1 MKKLSISVLAM
12 AGIVFLHSCSSSKA
26 TADGNGTATEKTSKT
41 KGEDYE
47 KINYNYCFGSSPDIG
62 RMC

>member
-1 MKKLSISVLAM
+1 MMIPKIQTIS
-12 AGIVFLHSCSSSKA
+12 
-26 TADGNGTATEKTSKT
+26 GNNSL

-62 RMC
+62 GMC

>member
-1 MKKLSISVLAM
+1 MMTPKIQTIS
-12 AGIVFLHSCSSSKA
+12 S
-26 TADGNGTATEKTSKT
+26 GNDL

-47 KINYNYCFGSSPDIG
+47 KINYNYCFGSSPNIG

>member
-1 MKKLSISVLAM
+1 MMTPKSQTI
-12 AGIVFLHSCSSSKA
+12 
-26 TADGNGTATEKTSKT
+26 TGNDL

-47 KINYNYCFGSSPDIG
+47 KINYNYCFGSSPNIG

>member
-1 MKKLSISVLAM
+1 MMTPKIQTLS
-12 AGIVFLHSCSSSKA
+12 
-26 TADGNGTATEKTSKT
+26 GNDNL

-47 KINYNYCFGSSPDIG
+47 KINYNYCFGSTSYVG